1 MALPQLSPLAS
12 GPLMRSSPILRVA
25 KPEGNES
32 GWDGLGAVAQETD
45 TVSKKS
51 QFCKESDLM
60 VLFQLTGL
68 GYYTQELPLVNP
80 EHSIRRAHFLELVV
94 RLAVTKFCFGQQE
107 KLRAGVANAVGLFCD
122 MHLAH
127 ELSRI
132 PRTGIVEKEN
142 DPDEFR
148 CTLLYTPAVE
158 QELAA
163 CENFLIL
170 CYNTIFPLPR
180 GGGGR
185 KGRSSGGGSA
195 SGGGMPGSTLRSIN
209 ASRFESRAASVQA
222 STTASRRPSRP
233 QSPRGGSSSD
243 GHLLPGLG
251 NLSAAGMLEVDSD
264 AFRGVR
270 AEHVGVCTR
279 RPKGTRMGMAQ
290 WCGLMEFLGLLK
302 ANTGITTF
310 HQRLAFRRAQMQVV
324 QDNISTRTFFLS
336 FVDFLEV
343 RDRMALRIRLH
354 RGRVTS
360 GQCFKRGFDRGALLH
375 ADGEPPGGLACGSFG
390 LSHGAVLNPFDPQTA
405 SLVREF
411 LLRFRLLPL
420 SAALEAEMF
429 GV

>member
-1 MALPQLSPLAS
+1 M
-12 GPLMRSSPILRVA
+12 
-25 KPEGNES
+25 
-32 GWDGLGAVAQETD
+32 QETD

-94 RLAVTKFCFGQQE
+94 RLAVTKYCFGQQE
-107 KLRAGVANAVGLFCD
+107 KERAGVANAVGLFCD

-132 PRTGIVEKEN
+132 SLTGIVERDN

-148 CTLLYTPAVE
+148 NTLLYTPAVE

-163 CENFLIL
+163 CEDFLML
-170 CYNTIFPLPR
+170 CYNTVFPLPR
-180 GGGGR
+180 RGGDSKSRGSGAAHADGGG
-185 KGRSSGGGSA
+185 GGGSA
-195 SGGGMPGSTLRSIN
+195 SGGGTPGSTLRSIN
-209 ASRFESRAASVQA
+209 ASRFESRVASVQA

-233 QSPRGGSSSD
+233 QSPRGGPSSGGD
-243 GHLLPGLG
+243 LLPGLG
-251 NLSAAGMLEVDSD
+251 NLSAAGMLAAGSD
-264 AFRGVR
+264 GFRSVR

-279 RPKGTRMGMAQ
+279 RPKGTRMGIAQ
-290 WCGLMEFLGLLK
+290 WCGLLEFLGLLK

-324 QDNISTRTFFLS
+324 RDNVSTRTYFLS

-343 RDRMALRIRLH
+343 RDRVEPLEPFALFACERFNGGL
-354 RGRVTS
+354 
-360 GQCFKRGFDRGALLH
+360 DRGALSH
-375 ADGEPPGGLACGSFG
+375 ADGKPPGKLACGSFG
-390 LSHGAVLNPFDPQTA
+390 LLHGSVLDHLNRKQ
-405 SLVREF
+405 
-411 LLRFRLLPL
+411 PL
-420 SAALEAEMF
+420 
-429 GV
+429 G